1 MFGGDVVNNLR
12 LGIILIV
19 FALAGCSHAV
29 KIGEETMAAWK
40 RSTLETRAPM
50 KP

>member
-29 KIGEETMAAWK
+29 KIGEGNYGRMEK
-40 RSTLETRAPM
+40 EHS
-50 KP
+50 